1 MAMSR
6 TQRAV
11 RERAVRERA
20 VHNNDDPILYIDIVI
35 SPIFH
40 NRCLS
45 VPYLGKYKWD

>member
-20 VHNNDDPILYIDIVI
+20 VRERAVHTNDDPILYIDIVI
-35 SPIFH
+35 SP
-40 NRCLS
+40 
-45 VPYLGKYKWD
+45 